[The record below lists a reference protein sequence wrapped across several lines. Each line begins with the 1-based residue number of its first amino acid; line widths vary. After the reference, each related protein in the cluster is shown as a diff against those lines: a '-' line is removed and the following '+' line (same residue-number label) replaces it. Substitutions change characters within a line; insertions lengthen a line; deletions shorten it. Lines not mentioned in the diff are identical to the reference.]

1 MITKEKIIEAIKAM
15 PEDRFEDIDIL
26 LERLVILDKV
36 EKGMKDIDEGKVISH
51 EELKNKLDKEYFTNL
66 IA

>member
-26 LERLVILDKV
+26 LERLVILEKV
-36 EKGMKDIDEGKVISH
+36 EKGMKDIEDGNVLSH
-51 EELKNKLDKEYFTNL
+51 EEMKNKIDSWFKK
-66 IA
+66 

>member
-26 LERLVILDKV
+26 LERLVILEKV
-36 EKGMKDIDEGKVISH
+36 EKGMKDIEDGNVLSH
-51 EELKNKLDKEYFTNL
+51 EEMKSKIDSWFKK
-66 IA
+66 

>member
-26 LERLVILDKV
+26 LERLVILEKV
-36 EKGMKDIDEGKVISH
+36 EKGMKDIEDDNVLSH
-51 EELKNKLDKEYFTNL
+51 EEMKNKIDSWFKK
-66 IA
+66 

>member
-1 MITKEKIIEAIKAM
+1 MITKDKIIEAIKAM

-36 EKGMKDIDEGKVISH
+36 EKGMKDIEEGKVVSH
-51 EELKNKLDKEYFTNL
+51 EEMKNKLDSWFKK
-66 IA
+66 

>member
-26 LERLVILDKV
+26 LERLVILEKV
-36 EKGMKDIDEGKVISH
+36 ERGMKDIEDGNVLSH
-51 EELKNKLDKEYFTNL
+51 EEMKNKIDSWFKK
-66 IA
+66 